1 VEVSDRRLSGMTPLP
16 GGDYDFLKTLR
27 TNWV

>member
-1 VEVSDRRLSGMTPLP
+1 VAVFGGRLSGMTLLP
-16 GGDYDFLKTLR
+16 GDDYDFLKTLR